1 MEKECT
7 LDCLNIVMVDVGH
20 LPAVWSNYAGPAP
33 VFLRDLARLGSTA

>member
-7 LDCLNIVMVDVGH
+7 LDCSNIVMVDIGH
-20 LPAVWSNYAGPAP
+20 LPAVWSDYAGPAP